1 MKSIGSTLIFS
12 CEFAEIKL
20 EKKGRVF
27 QSARYHLNILCV
39 KNEEEIATFTE

>member
-1 MKSIGSTLIFS
+1 LNAIGESLIFS
-12 CEFAEIKL
+12 FEIAEIKL

-39 KNEEEIATFTE
+39 KNEEEIATFTK